1 MALISLLQIA
11 PTLAKFFG
19 VHLNSSQ
26 TRPVEQILK
35 FAYSRNPIPKVV
47 VLVVVDSLDFRFYSD
62 FAEELKGIHE
72 FVKRDRLLFECETVS
87 SHTAPEC
94 FF

>member
-11 PTLAKFFG
+11 PTLAEFFG

-26 TRPVEQILK
+26 TRPMQQILD
-35 FAYSRNPIPKVV
+35 FAYSRKPVPQVV
-47 VLVVVDSLDFRFYSD
+47 VLVVIDSLDFRFYSD

-72 FVKRDRLLFECETVS
+72 LVKRDGFLFECETVS
-87 SHTAPEC
+87 SHAIQEY
-94 FF
+94 FS

>member
-1 MALISLLQIA
+1 MGLISLLQIA

-19 VHLNSSQ
+19 VHLNSQ
-26 TRPVEQILK
+26 TRPVQQILD
-35 FAYSRNPIPKVV
+35 FAYSRKPVPQVV
-47 VLVVVDSLDFRFYSD
+47 VLVVIDSLDIRFYSD

-72 FVKRDRLLFECETVS
+72 FVKRDRLLFGCETVS

-94 FF
+94 SF